1 MKKIL
6 CILLIFPMLCFTLT
20 GCNDKLR
27 EENEIISI
35 VEDELP
41 NCEFVNVKSSIDD
54 NGKEQKEYKFKNDD
68 FEFCLIDY
76 LSEDSFGFDTNAV
89 STTYLQETLK
99 QNKEKLLKLL
109 DDYNIKIYDKTQESF
124 DNEKLENF
132 KKNEGI
138 LLIFDISEYNAYETN
153 FSFLIGKYKDI
164 ETIYDFI
171 KDFYNIIEKY
181 IPDKPFSLEN
191 FPIDIQISTKKVL
204 NPDKYNKNSVYL
216 LHTNFSV
223 EGLEFDYAEKWSKY
237 EYASAVKDGY
247 IFDSAIDVNKVK
259 PFKLDKLYIDG
270 ELYESERYET
280 NFYYNIDD
288 EKYYTIVSFGMQFEY
303 NGGVDD
309 YLQREIIQKYHP
321 KSNYTITDSKDT
333 SEYRIGLNKYKVKW
347 SDHGLDSVSGDR
359 DELLFYK
366 NGKKL
371 DIKNIYYLG
380 NHSAGAS
387 YNKYISVD
395 DFAKIMEM
403 KVEKINIEERA
414 VYLSTK

>member
-124 DNEKLENF
+124 DNEKLETF

-153 FSFLIGKYKDI
+153 FSFLIEKYKDI

>member
-1 MKKIL
+1 MKKFL
-6 CILLIFPMLCFTLT
+6 CILLILPMLCFALT

-27 EENEIISI
+27 EEDEIISI

-41 NCEFVNVKSSIDD
+41 NCKFVNVKSSIDD
-54 NGKEQKEYKFKNDD
+54 NGKEQKEYRFKNND

-99 QNKEKLLKLL
+99 HNKEKLLKLL

-124 DNEKLENF
+124 DNEKLETF

-153 FSFLIGKYKDI
+153 FSFLIEKYKDI

>member
-99 QNKEKLLKLL
+99 HNKEKLLKLL

-153 FSFLIGKYKDI
+153 FSFLIEKYKDI